1 MHNDTPLGATMHLK
15 ELNRQTAPKLSSF
28 QAGKQEA
35 APVTALR
42 NAMIALTGR
51 LSLGRTPGQAASQD

>member
-15 ELNRQTAPKLSSF
+15 ELNQQTAPKLSSF

-42 NAMIALTGR
+42 TAMIALLGR